1 MVAWTKF
8 LVSAA
13 TVCALLGLSALSGC
27 DRVDKLE
34 EGVSTEV
41 EVRKQF
47 GEPAT
52 IIVEPDGS
60 RTFEYPRQ
68 PEGWTNYL
76 IKIGPDG
83 KMSSLRQLLNE
94 DNFAKVKPGM
104 TQLQVR
110 AILGRHA
117 KAWHFDLK
125 NEDVLDWR
133 FKKDNESKMFS
144 VTFAADGKATTMGIG
159 PDTREQQ
166 RN

>member
-1 MVAWTKF
+1 MAWTKF
-8 LVSAA
+8 LTLV
-13 TVCALLGLSALSGC
+13 TIVGALAGLAGC

-34 EGVSTEV
+34 EGVSTEL

-52 IIVEPDGS
+52 IIVEPDGT
-60 RTFEYPRQ
+60 RTMEYPRQ

-110 AILGRHA
+110 AILGRSA
-117 KAWHFDLK
+117 KTWHFDLK

-133 FKKDNESKMFS
+133 FKQGNESKVFS
-144 VTFAADGKATTMGIG
+144 VTFGADGKATTMAIG
-159 PDTREQQ
+159 PDPRETQ